1 MTAGRGT
8 AVRESLLMES
18 LPDAKSGAVPCRT
31 TSEAPGERPGK
42 PGKRQKA
49 SACSELYRGV
59 GRTVK
64 TAERSPRG
72 EFVVHD
78 RVFSNSRA
86 AECSARPVRQAAR
99 PRPGQDPAGCGDLA

>member
-18 LPDAKSGAVPCRT
+18 LPDAEAGAVPCR

-78 RVFSNSRA
+78 RVFSNPRA
-86 AECSARPVRQAAR
+86 AGRGARPVRQAAG
-99 PRPGQDPAGCGDLA
+99 PRPGQDPAGRGDLA